1 MQNNR
6 LCRWEHFT
14 HDADMGIRGYGDT
27 IEHAFAQ
34 AALAM
39 TAVIT
44 DPERVQPQKSLQVQ
58 CQSQD
63 LELLFVDWLN
73 ALVYNMSVEQMLFCR
88 FDVKIK
94 KDKLIATVWGEHIDR
109 SRHEPAVEVK
119 GATYTEL
126 KVKKT
131 DDDLWLTQCIVDI

>member
-1 MQNNR
+1 
-6 LCRWEHFT
+6 
-14 HDADMGIRGYGDT
+14 MGIRGYGDT

-44 DPERVQPQKSLQVQ
+44 DLEKIQPQKSLEVA
-58 CQSQD
+58 CQSHD

-73 ALVYNMSVEQMLFCR
+73 ALVYHMSVEQMLFCH
-88 FDVKIK
+88 FDVKID
-94 KDKLIATVWGEHIDR
+94 KDKLYATVWGEHVDR
-109 SRHEPAVEVK
+109 IRHEPAVEVK

-126 KVKKT
+126 KVNKT
-131 DDDLWLTQCIVDI
+131 DDDLWLAQCIVDI